1 MSDIL
6 VVENLAKSFGRVQAV
21 QDVTVAVREGELLGV
36 IGPNGAGK
44 TSVFNLLTGIYQPDH
59 GSMKFLGQ
67 DINSLPVYKR
77 SALGL
82 GRTFQ
87 IPRPFGDMTTYE
99 NLLVAATFSSG
110 LKKSEYREYLK
121 EILEL
126 TGLYDKANQMART
139 LRLLDRKRLE
149 LARGLATAPK
159 LLLMDE
165 IAGGLTESEA
175 WDVFEIV
182 KNIQRRGITI
192 IWIEHIMS
200 MMAAADRLLALAQG
214 ATIMCDTPDLVMNSK
229 QVLECYLGAEC
240 DL

>member
-6 VVENLAKSFGRVQAV
+6 VLENLAKSFGRVQAV
-21 QDVTVAVREGELLGV
+21 RDVSVAVQEGELLGV

-44 TSVFNLLTGIYQPDH
+44 TSVFNLLTGIYHPDT
-59 GSMKFLGQ
+59 GSMLFLGQ
-67 DINSLPVYKR
+67 EINQLPVYKR
-77 SALGL
+77 SELGL

-87 IPRPFGDMTTYE
+87 IPRPFGDMTVYE

-110 LKKSEYREYLK
+110 LKKSQYKEILS

-149 LARGLATAPK
+149 LARGLATNPK

-182 KNIQRRGITI
+182 KNIQQRGVTI

-214 ATIMCDTPDLVMNSK
+214 ASIMCDAPDVVMNSK

>member
-6 VVENLAKSFGRVQAV
+6 VVENLAKSFGQVRAV
-21 QDVTVAVREGELLGV
+21 QDVSVSVREGELLGV
-36 IGPNGAGK
+36 LGPNGAGK
-44 TSVFNLLTGIYQPDH
+44 TSVFNLLTGFYHPDK
-59 GSMKFLGQ
+59 GSMLFQGQ
-67 DINSLPVYKR
+67 DINQLPVYKR
-77 SALGL
+77 SELGL

-87 IPRPFGDMTTYE
+87 IPRPFGDMTVYE

-110 LKKSEYREYLK
+110 LKRNQYKETLS

-126 TGLYDKANQMART
+126 TGLFGKANDMARS

-149 LARGLATAPK
+149 LARGLATNPK

-182 KNIQRRGITI
+182 KNIQRRGVTI

-200 MMAAADRLLALAQG
+200 MMAATDRLLALAQG
-214 ATIMCDTPDLVMNSK
+214 TTIMCDAPDVVMNSK
-229 QVLECYLGAEC
+229 QVLECYLGSEC
-240 DL
+240 DV

>member
-6 VVENLAKSFGRVQAV
+6 VVENLAKSFGQVRAV
-21 QDVTVAVREGELLGV
+21 QDVSVSVHEGELLGV

-44 TSVFNLLTGIYQPDH
+44 TSVFNLLTGIYHPDT
-59 GSMKFLGQ
+59 GSMMFMGQ
-67 DINSLPVYKR
+67 DINHLPVYKR

-87 IPRPFGDMTTYE
+87 IPRPFGDMTVYE

-110 LKKSEYREYLK
+110 LKKSQYRETLS

-126 TGLYDKANQMART
+126 TGLYDKANKMART

-149 LARGLATAPK
+149 LARGLATNPK

-182 KNIQRRGITI
+182 KNIQQRGVTI

-214 ATIMCDTPDLVMNSK
+214 TTIMCDKPDVVMNSK
-229 QVLECYLGAEC
+229 QVLECYLGSEC
-240 DL
+240 DV

>member
-6 VVENLAKSFGRVQAV
+6 VVENLAKSFGQVRAV
-21 QDVTVAVREGELLGV
+21 QDVSVSVHEGELLGV

-44 TSVFNLLTGIYQPDH
+44 TSVFNLLTGIYHPDT
-59 GSMKFLGQ
+59 GSMMFMGQ
-67 DINSLPVYKR
+67 DINHLPVYKR

-87 IPRPFGDMTTYE
+87 IPRPFGDMTVYE

-110 LKKSEYREYLK
+110 LKKSQYRETLS

-126 TGLYDKANQMART
+126 TGLYDKANNMART

-149 LARGLATAPK
+149 LARGLATNPK

-182 KNIQRRGITI
+182 KNIQQRGVTI

-214 ATIMCDTPDLVMNSK
+214 TTIMCDKPDVVMNSK
-229 QVLECYLGAEC
+229 QVLECYLGSEC
-240 DL
+240 DV